1 MLKHFFVEYKASMKR
16 GKRRV
21 IVKLDRR
28 NGKVESGSCT
38 SPAWNSAYFNNII
51 VVLLSKFAD
60 YSLDKV
66 SRVLEEISCTSCLRQ
81 SGSLVRNTHLNYLL
95 CKLSWK
101 NYQQNEEYLVL
112 FMTFEK

>member
-38 SPAWNSAYFNNII
+38 SPAGNSAYFNNII
-51 VVLLSKFAD
+51 VLLSKFAD
-60 YSLDKV
+60 YSLDEV

-81 SGSLVRNTHLNYLL
+81 S
-95 CKLSWK
+95 
-101 NYQQNEEYLVL
+101 
-112 FMTFEK
+112 

>member
-1 MLKHFFVEYKASMKR
+1 MLKHFFVEYKASMER

-38 SPAWNSAYFNNII
+38 SLAGNSAYFNNII
-51 VVLLSKFAD
+51 VLLSKFAD
-60 YSLDKV
+60 YSLDEV

-81 SGSLVRNTHLNYLL
+81 S
-95 CKLSWK
+95 
-101 NYQQNEEYLVL
+101 
-112 FMTFEK
+112 